1 MGTHPSGP
9 SILAD
14 TGITLK
20 QWIEE
25 HPAALGER
33 VRARFG
39 DDLPFLF
46 KVVGCCSQDFDAPY
60 TI

>member
-1 MGTHPSGP
+1 MLAETGT
-9 SILAD
+9 
-14 TGITLK
+14 TLK

-46 KVVGCCSQDFDAPY
+46 KVCVLVRDGVLFP
-60 TI
+60 

>member
-9 SILAD
+9 SLVAD
-14 TGITLK
+14 TGIPLK
-20 QWIEE
+20 EWIQQ
-25 HPAALGER
+25 HPEALGTH

-46 KVVGCCSQDFDAPY
+46 KVRQQTYCNISP
-60 TI
+60 TP